1 MCQGAQG
8 TGATCGKVNGKNLCM
23 LEVYRMV
30 GSLICPGFSRVV
42 LPGKISELLLS
53 TSLENKPRKCPE
65 IQREE
70 RLLKNV

>member
-23 LEVYRMV
+23 HEVYHIV

-42 LPGKISELLLS
+42 LPGIISELLLS
-53 TSLENKPRKCPE
+53 MSSENKPRKCPE
-65 IQREE
+65 IQRE
-70 RLLKNV
+70 